1 MPKLLSR
8 TNKLRRQI
16 TNEIEGCYMMVMML
30 IRTGLANAIPGPRR
44 GCQPVSRGVG
54 YVPDDRDFPGRESE
68 RTNPRSIS
76 LRV

>member
-30 IRTGLANAIPGPRR
+30 IPNAIPGPRR